1 MDLSNRFRLLV
12 NEVGVVKSA
21 QPLPKLP
28 VARGR
33 VGVPALLHDCL
44 RGMDLC
50 RRGTPTGFSY
60 AVTTTVHGRL
70 CGNRRLRT
78 GGDRWRD

>member
-12 NEVGVVKSA
+12 NEVDVVKSA

-33 VGVPALLHDCL
+33 VGVPALLQDCL

-50 RRGTPTGFSY
+50 RRGTPHRFQ
-60 AVTTTVHGRL
+60 
-70 CGNRRLRT
+70 LRGHHDST
-78 GGDRWRD
+78 WKTLRKSQA